1 MRRHTPARYQQ
12 GCGGAEEHDG
22 GAQLGAEEQEPVD
35 DVGQGVA
42 GGARLRAAAVAAGQ
56 PLLLLDSVKQGVR
69 VEGREGNAEKE
80 GGEYDC

>member
-1 MRRHTPARYQQ
+1 MRRHAPARYQQ

-42 GGARLRAAAVAAGQ
+42 GGARLCAAAVGG
-56 PLLLLDSVKQGVR
+56 PFLLLDCIKQGVR
-69 VEGREGNAEKE
+69 VEGGEGNAEKKRCK
-80 GGEYDC
+80 YNC